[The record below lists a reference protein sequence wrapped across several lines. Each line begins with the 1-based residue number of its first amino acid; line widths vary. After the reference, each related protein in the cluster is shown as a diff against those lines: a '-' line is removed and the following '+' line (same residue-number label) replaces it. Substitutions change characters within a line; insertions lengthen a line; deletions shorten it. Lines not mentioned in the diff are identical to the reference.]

1 MASARALIVD
11 DSRTAQVRLK
21 KLLRRYDVEVDTA
34 TSAEQALSYLT
45 YQVPAVIFMDHMMAG
60 MDGFEALR
68 VIKSNPETATLPVVM
83 YTSKSGDLYVG
94 QARALGAVGVLSKE
108 AMKPSSIEPMLAD
121 LKIRRLTDEE
131 IDNGGVA
138 TPKVEPVAG
147 PAVTAAVDPSYQP
160 KPLPPSV
167 DAVEGIR
174 KQVAKSLEM
183 NISSVRQ
190 EISDSSRVLSSRFV
204 KELKE
209 IRNQLQPLAE
219 RPKPAVEPV
228 EIVEPEPIN
237 SSGFGF
243 GSGLLLL
250 LVVLLSG
257 FSAYTLYSSSNEERE
272 LAKSVGELRQFVGEE
287 YQRRKELEAS
297 EVPVFS
303 GLDAGSLLN
312 AIAWSFNQAGQV
324 DFDQSAL
331 SAEQLTL
338 FTGLSHHLNQAGFS
352 GDIVVELRRGD
363 FCVNFDESGAVT
375 LAVEGTLQA
384 ECVLLSDYAAES
396 AGAEWLSQGFVDFSN
411 GSPVFASG
419 DIRVIIQEEGFD
431 DPYYQYPDTDAESS
445 ADEWN
450 EVAAMNNRVDIRI
463 LPE

>member
-1 MASARALIVD
+1 MPSARALIVD

-21 KLLRRYDVEVDTA
+21 KLLRRYDLEVDTA

-121 LKIRRLTDEE
+121 LKIRRLSDEE
-131 IDNGGVA
+131 VDSEKA
-138 TPKVEPVAG
+138 APAKVETVAPVA
-147 PAVTAAVDPSYQP
+147 AAVDPSYQP

-209 IRNQLQPLAE
+209 MRNQLQTLVE
-219 RPKPAVEPV
+219 KPKPAVEPV
-228 EIVEPEPIN
+228 EIVEPEPVS
-237 SSGFGF
+237 SSGMGF
-243 GSGLLLL
+243 GTGLLLL
-250 LVVLLSG
+250 LVLVSSG
-257 FSAYTLYSSSNEERE
+257 FSAYTLYGTNNEERE
-272 LAKSVGELRQFVGEE
+272 LAKSVGELRQLVGEE
-287 YQRRKELEAS
+287 YQRRKELDAS
-297 EVPVFS
+297 AKPQFN
-303 GLDAGSLLN
+303 GLDAGHLLN
-312 AIAWSFNQAGQV
+312 AIAWSFNQVGQV
-324 DFDQSAL
+324 DFDRSAL
-331 SAEQLTL
+331 SAGQLSL

-384 ECVLLSDYAAES
+384 ECVLLSDYAEES
-396 AGAEWLSQGFVDFSN
+396 AGEEWLSQGFIDFSN

-419 DIRVIIQEEGFD
+419 DIRVVIQEEGFN
-431 DPYYQYPDTDAESS
+431 DPYYQYPNTDAGSL
-445 ADEWN
+445 ADDWN
-450 EVAAMNNRVDIRI
+450 EAAAMNNRVDIRI

>member
-1 MASARALIVD
+1 MASARVLIVD

-121 LKIRRLTDEE
+121 LKIRRLSDEE
-131 IDNGGVA
+131 LDNGGAEA
-138 TPKVEPVAG
+138 TNAEPVTA
-147 PAVTAAVDPSYQP
+147 PAASTIDPSYQP

-209 IRNQLQPLAE
+209 IRNQLQPLVE
-219 RPKPAVEPV
+219 KPKPAVEP
-228 EIVEPEPIN
+228 IDIIEPEPAL
-237 SSGFGF
+237 SSGMGF
-243 GSGLLLL
+243 GAWFLLL
-250 LVVLLSG
+250 LVLLLSG
-257 FSAYTLYSSSNEERE
+257 FSAYSLYTANIEERE
-272 LAKSVGELRQFVGEE
+272 LSRSVGELRQLVGEE
-287 YQRRKELEAS
+287 YQRRKSLQES
-297 EVPVFS
+297 EPVVFD
-303 GLDAGSLLN
+303 GLDAGHLLN
-312 AIAWSFNQAGQV
+312 AIAWSFNQSGQV
-324 DFDQSAL
+324 DFAQAAL
-331 SAEQLTL
+331 SEEQLSL

-363 FCVNFDESGAVT
+363 FCVNLDESGAVT
-375 LAVEGTLQA
+375 LAVEGSLQA
-384 ECVLLSDYAAES
+384 ECVRLSDYAAES
-396 AGAEWLSQGFVDFSN
+396 AGEEWLSQGFLDFSN

-419 DIRVIIQEEGFD
+419 DIRVIIQEEGFV
-431 DPYYQYPDTDAESS
+431 DPYYQYPNTDASS
-445 ADEWN
+445 LVDEWN
-450 EVAAMNNRVDIRI
+450 AVAALNNRVDIRI